1 MKPRIL
7 FLTPMLALSMTFA
20 IAATVQAQNGYNR
33 SSTGASGSLQIT
45 FGSQP
50 HWTSVNGTQVQV
62 IRQDER
68 PDYDMF
74 RYNNRY
80 YVYRDNRWYQSDQ
93 WRGSFNAVDPRSVPT
108 ELSRVPRE
116 NWRSYPAEWRD
127 RNDNDRDRDRSSGG
141 NDVRDGNSG
150 GSYNRDRTSGGNYDR
165 DRTSGGATFRVSFGS
180 RPRWSPVPGTRVMVV
195 RSGDRPDYDVFRYG
209 NSYYAYNNDRWYT
222 SNRWDGTYNYVDE
235 ASVPRELYRV
245 PRNHW
250 RHYPQGW
257 QNRRYRHDDRRDDR
271 RDDDHR

>member
-1 MKPRIL
+1 MNRKSS

-20 IAATVQAQNGYNR
+20 IAGTVQAENR
-33 SSTGASGSLQIT
+33 YDRPSTTASGTLQIN
-45 FGSQP
+45 FGSAP

-93 WRGSFNAVDPRSVPT
+93 WRGSFDSVDERSVPV
-108 ELSRVPRE
+108 ELSRVPRD
-116 NWRSYPAEWRD
+116 NWRSYPSEWQG
-127 RNDNDRDRDRSSGG
+127 RND
-141 NDVRDGNSG
+141 
-150 GSYNRDRTSGGNYDR
+150 YDRTTGGTD
-165 DRTSGGATFRVSFGS
+165 ATFQVSFGS
-180 RPRWSPVPGTRVMVV
+180 RPRWGAVRGTRVMEM
-195 RSGDRPDYDVFRYG
+195 RSRQRPDYDVFRYG
-209 NSYYAYNNDRWYT
+209 GTYYVYSNDRWY
-222 SNRWDGTYNYVDE
+222 SSDRPDGAYRYVDD
-235 ASVPRELYRV
+235 SSLPRDLRRV

-257 QNRRYRHDDRRDDR
+257 QHDRWGHDDNRRDR
-271 RDDDHR
+271 DHR